1 MDAVRPDLNTCF
13 PGWSL
18 ERKLGKGSFGAVYEI
33 SRQVFGQTERAAL
46 KYISLPP
53 AQEELSALF
62 EEGYDTESLRE
73 HYQLQLQ
80 EIVREYSIMAG
91 MKSQPNIVHCD
102 DISYYPHADGIGWD
116 IFIKMELLTPLTD
129 ALEEGYDEERILRLG
144 MDVARALSYCESQGI
159 LHRDIKPQNLFLAPD
174 GSCKLGDFGVAKIVE
189 KTSRGTV
196 AGTYRYMAPEIFH
209 SEAYGF
215 RADQYSLGLVLY
227 WLLNERRLPF
237 VPLTAAH
244 PSAQQEREARSRRL
258 AGAVIPL
265 PKNGSDE
272 LKRIVLRA
280 CSYRPEDRYASAEEL
295 YAALSAC
302 YFRQKHRDGSEKE
315 AEPDP
320 EPAKKRPSPALWI
333 SLWALLLA
341 GMITLVVLVFG
352 SLFPPE
358 LPEYFIFPIGA
369 PAAEAPAAEE
379 EIVSPPEAPDESD
392 LSGEAQPPA
401 AEEAAAPPAEEPAAA
416 EESFV
421 PLAIQDN
428 ARLSSTGYHTVWIR
442 DDGTVDSVGSNDF
455 GERNLEGWRDIAAVS
470 TAPFVTYG
478 LKNDGTVVC
487 AGSTLSVR
495 DKLYRMKNIV
505 AIACGDDHL
514 VGLRADGTVIAIG
527 DNRDGQCDVSGW
539 SDVTAIAAGDH
550 CTLGLRRDGTVLL
563 AGSGGMDD
571 FDVSGWSDIT
581 AISAGINRAAGLRS
595 DGTAVSSWEQSRYTS
610 DWNQIADWTEL
621 QAISVG
627 WNHTVGLRKDGTV
640 LASGSN
646 EYGECG
652 VSDWRDIVFVA
663 AGSEHTVGL
672 RRDGTLV
679 AVGNNKHGECDVA
692 GKSIHDQ

>member
-1 MDAVRPDLNTCF
+1 MDAVRPDLNICF
-13 PGWSL
+13 PGWKL

-46 KYISLPP
+46 KYVSLPP
-53 AQEELSALF
+53 AQEEIDAF
-62 EEGYDTESLRE
+62 FAEGYDAESLRE

-102 DISYYPHADGIGWD
+102 DISYYPHADRIGWD
-116 IFIKMELLTPLTD
+116 IYIKMELLTPLTD
-129 ALEEGYDEERILRLG
+129 ALEEGYDEKRVLRLG

-196 AGTYRYMAPEIFH
+196 AGTYRYMAPEVFH

-227 WLLNERRLPF
+227 WLLNERHLPF
-237 VPLTAAH
+237 VPLSEAR

-265 PKNGSDE
+265 PKNGSDG

-302 YFRQKHRDGSEKE
+302 YFRRKRRDEQEEE
-315 AEPDP
+315 AAP
-320 EPAKKRPSPALWI
+320 EPEDAEHAQKRRSPALWI
-333 SLWALLLA
+333 SLWLVLLA
-341 GMITLVVLVFG
+341 AMIALVVLVFG

-358 LPEYFIFPIGA
+358 LPDYFSLVMGA
-369 PAAEAPAAEE
+369 PAAEAPAAEPE
-379 EIVSPPEAPDESD
+379 AAPAPELPEAPAFSED
-392 LSGEAQPPA
+392 AP
-401 AEEAAAPPAEEPAAA
+401 PPAEAPAA

-421 PLAIQDN
+421 PLAIQEN
-428 ARLSSTGYHTVWIR
+428 ARLSSTAYHTVWIR
-442 DDGTVDSVGSNDF
+442 DDGTVDSVGSNNF
-455 GERNLEGWRDIAAVS
+455 GERDLDGWANIAAVS

-478 LKNDGTVVC
+478 LKSDGTVVC
-487 AGSTLSVR
+487 AGSGFSVR

-505 AIACGDDHL
+505 AIACGEDHL
-514 VGLRADGTVIAIG
+514 VGLRADGTVIAVG
-527 DNRDGQCDVSGW
+527 SNSDGQCDVSAW
-539 SDVTAIAAGDH
+539 SDVTAIAACGNY
-550 CTLGLRRDGTVLL
+550 TLGLRRDGTVLL
-563 AGSGGMDD
+563 AGMGSDDD
-571 FDVSGWSDIT
+571 FDVSAWSDIT
-581 AISAGINRAAGLRS
+581 AISAGILRAAGLRS
-595 DGTAVSSWEQSRYTS
+595 DGTAVSSWDQSRYTR
-610 DWNQIADWTEL
+610 DWNQIADWSEL
-621 QAISVG
+621 QAVSVG

-646 EYGECG
+646 EYGECD

-672 RRDGTLV
+672 RSDGTLI
-679 AVGNNKHGECDVA
+679 AVGNDKYGACDVA
-692 GKSIHDQ
+692 GKSIHDR